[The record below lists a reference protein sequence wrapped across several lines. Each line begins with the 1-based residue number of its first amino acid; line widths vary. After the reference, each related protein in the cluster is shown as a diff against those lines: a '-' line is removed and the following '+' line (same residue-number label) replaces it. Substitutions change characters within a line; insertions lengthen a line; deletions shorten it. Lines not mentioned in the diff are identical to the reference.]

1 LNKYSSRYQGI
12 DLDEPDHLKREEFR
26 INDLFIKSRE
36 TRKWIEEDSSYE
48 SLFKLILN
56 SFRKIRKSPGGV
68 VSSEALEH
76 FNMLIKEIQK
86 KVQVK
91 EKEVSESMDDF
102 TDFLSFKKNYI
113 VEHVDYLTEEEDG
126 ASFDKFIDAIESVDK
141 EEKSEKTSAPSE
153 SEKDRNLYISPFQPF
168 DNTDLKVIGEMYR
181 KNKKPTVLCLVHPES
196 YDQAEFP
203 ISKETCLQML
213 EEVKEGSNEIGEIIH
228 VKKAFLGSVL
238 DKCKEHEL
246 NPVLLGASLE
256 NSDMYQKQ
264 LDYLKAQDRDL
275 DLSVVKFKMPK
286 RDKNLLGLI
295 SQGDY
300 TLFKKY
306 IPSQISAKFFQIL
319 QNEINQGSHNL
330 EN

>member
-1 LNKYSSRYQGI
+1 
-12 DLDEPDHLKREEFR
+12 
-26 INDLFIKSRE
+26 
-36 TRKWIEEDSSYE
+36 
-48 SLFKLILN
+48 
-56 SFRKIRKSPGGV
+56 
-68 VSSEALEH
+68 
-76 FNMLIKEIQK
+76 MLIKEIQK

-181 KNKKPTVLCLVHPES
+181 KNKQPTVLCLVHPEA